1 MSQHEQNCP
10 TDREQLAAQLRFLFQ
25 QQLHMVL
32 ATHDGTAPYTS
43 LMAFTATADLS
54 CLIFVT
60 SRATHKYSNMAAHNQ
75 VSALIDNRTNR
86 SADFQSALAITA
98 LGQAKELLGKDRNG
112 PLALFLQRHPEL
124 EPFCLAPST
133 ALMAIMVRRYILV
146 NRFDEVH
153 LLDIETIA

>member
-1 MSQHEQNCP
+1 MQQQKRHWT
-10 TDREQLAAQLRFLFQ
+10 TDQEQLAAQLRALFQ

-43 LMAFTATADLS
+43 LMAFTAAADLDR
-54 CLIFVT
+54 LFFVT

-86 SADFQSALAITA
+86 SADFQSALAVTA
-98 LGQAKELLGKDRNG
+98 LGQARELLGKDKNG

-124 EPFCLAPST
+124 EPFCLAPSS
-133 ALMAIMVRRYILV
+133 ALMALMVRRYILV
-146 NRFDEVH
+146 GRFDEVH
-153 LLDIETIA
+153 LLDIEIIA

>member
-1 MSQHEQNCP
+1 MQQQEPLCP
-10 TDREQLAAQLRFLFQ
+10 KDREYLASQLRGLFQ

-43 LMAFTATADLS
+43 LMAFAATADLDH
-54 CLIFVT
+54 LIFVT

-86 SADFQSALAITA
+86 NADYQSALAVTA
-98 LGQAKELLGKDRNG
+98 LGQAKEFLGKEKNG

-124 EPFCLAPST
+124 EPFCMAPST

-146 NRFDEVH
+146 GRFDEVH
-153 LLDIETIA
+153 LFDIEPIA

>member
-1 MSQHEQNCP
+1 M
-10 TDREQLAAQLRFLFQ
+10 DRDHLATLLHGLFQ

-43 LMAFTATADLS
+43 LMAFAAAPSLDRLY
-54 CLIFVT
+54 FVT
-60 SRATHKYSNMAAHNQ
+60 SRATRKYGNMAANNQ

-86 SADFQSALAITA
+86 SADFQSALAVTA
-98 LGQAKELLGKDRNG
+98 LGRAKELMGEDKIA
-112 PLALFLQRHPEL
+112 PLLLFLQRHPEL
-124 EPFCLAPST
+124 ESFCLAPSS
-133 ALMAIMVRRYILV
+133 ALMALMVRRFILV

>member
-1 MSQHEQNCP
+1 MSQQEQFFP
-10 TDREQLAAQLRFLFQ
+10 KDRQQLATQLRCLFQ

-43 LMAFTATADLS
+43 LMAFAAATDLGR
-54 CLIFVT
+54 LFFVT
-60 SRATHKYSNMAAHNQ
+60 SRATSKYRNMAANNH

-86 SADFQSALAITA
+86 SADFQSALAVTA
-98 LGQAKELLGKDRNG
+98 LGQAVELSGKDKHG

-133 ALMAIMVRRYILV
+133 ALMAVVVRRYILV
-146 NRFDEVH
+146 GRFDQVH
-153 LLDIETIA
+153 LFDIEPIA

>member
-1 MSQHEQNCP
+1 MPQQEQYCP
-10 TDREQLAAQLRFLFQ
+10 KDREQLAAQLRFLFQ
-25 QQLHMVL
+25 QQRHMVL
-32 ATHDGTAPYTS
+32 ATHDGSAPYTS

-86 SADFQSALAITA
+86 SVDFQSALAVTA
-98 LGQAKELLGKDRNG
+98 LGQSKELLGKDRNS

-124 EPFCLAPST
+124 EPFCLAPSS
-133 ALMAIMVRRYILV
+133 ALMALMVRRYILV
-146 NRFDEVH
+146 GRFEEVRM
-153 LLDIETIA
+153 LDIEPIA